1 MWPWPLN
8 EGIYRIGT
16 VHVGLY
22 KKHIDQLIN
31 KLRTTFL
38 GFVSVV
44 ILFFFIISHH
54 LSKTITQPITR
65 LTKVS
70 DEISRGIFD
79 VQLDPEK
86 GLQQNG
92 VKDEVRQLSRSFINM
107 TNRIKESQAKLQES
121 DNKYRSLFASG
132 PNPIFVLD
140 RKTLKI
146 LSANPSAE
154 EDLRL
159 YQRRAGGPAVYGSGT
174 L

>member
-1 MWPWPLN
+1 MWPWPSTR
-8 EGIYRIGT
+8 GFIASAS

-44 ILFFFIISHH
+44 ILFFFIISHY

-86 GLQQNG
+86 G
-92 VKDEVRQLSRSFINM
+92 I
-107 TNRIKESQAKLQES
+107 QAK
-121 DNKYRSLFASG
+121 RASKMKCANF
-132 PNPIFVLD
+132 PDP
-140 RKTLKI
+140 
-146 LSANPSAE
+146 LSI
-154 EDLRL
+154 
-159 YQRRAGGPAVYGSGT
+159 
-174 L
+174 